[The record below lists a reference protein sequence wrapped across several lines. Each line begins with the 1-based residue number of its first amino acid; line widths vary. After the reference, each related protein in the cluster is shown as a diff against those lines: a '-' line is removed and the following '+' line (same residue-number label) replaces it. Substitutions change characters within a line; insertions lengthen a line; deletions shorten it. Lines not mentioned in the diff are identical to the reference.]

1 MPKQAQLDHAVINV
15 GFDMDQAAQIFSNLG
30 FHLTERGYHSLGSIN
45 HLMMFG
51 TDYLELIGLPAES
64 KGSPAGRP
72 DIANAPPGLN
82 GLVFKTDSA
91 QGNLDILETLGIA
104 AGPTKSFTR
113 PVSLPDGEVEAS
125 FTTTHVKGGTFPGGR
140 VYFCEHHTPDVV
152 WRPEW
157 QDHANGAQ
165 AITDFVIAS
174 TSPDQ
179 EAGKFSAL
187 LETEIKQD
195 GEVRTLVMDGAT
207 LTILSP
213 EAYGARFG
221 ALACSLNGRA
231 SIFGALKIRTR
242 SLDAVRQVLTELKT
256 PLPMEDNQ
264 TRILIHEPTFD
275 SLFEFTE

>member
-1 MPKQAQLDHAVINV
+1 MPEQAQLDHAVINV

-64 KGSPAGRP
+64 KGAAAGRP
-72 DIANAPPGLN
+72 DIADAPLGLN
-82 GLVFKTDSA
+82 GLVFKTAGA
-91 QGNLDILETLGIA
+91 QANLDILESLGIA

-113 PVSLPDGEVEAS
+113 PVALPDGDVDAS

-157 QDHANGAQ
+157 QRHANGAE
-165 AITDFVIAS
+165 AITDFVVAS
-174 TSPDQ
+174 TSPME
-179 EAGKFSAL
+179 EAEKFAAL
-187 LETEIKQD
+187 LETEVATD
-195 GEVRTLVMDGAT
+195 GQTKTLPLNGAT

-213 EAYGARFG
+213 EAYAARFG
-221 ALACSLNGRA
+221 SLACSLNDRP
-231 SIFGALKIRTR
+231 SIFGALQIRTS
-242 SLDAVRQVLTELKT
+242 SLEAVREVLKT
-256 PLPMEDNQ
+256 LKTSVPVVDEQ
-264 TRILIHEPTFD
+264 TRILLYEPTFD

>member
-1 MPKQAQLDHAVINV
+1 MPEQAQLDHAVINV
-15 GFDMDQAAQIFSNLG
+15 GFDMDQAAQIFSDLG

-51 TDYLELIGLPAES
+51 TDYLELIGLPAQS
-64 KGSPAGRP
+64 KGTPASRP
-72 DIANAPPGLN
+72 DIANAPAGLN
-82 GLVFKTDSA
+82 GLVFKTASA
-91 QGNLDILETLGIA
+91 QANLEILETMGIA

-113 PVSLPDGEVEAS
+113 PVALPDGEVEAS

-157 QDHANGAQ
+157 QSHANGAE

-174 TSPDQ
+174 TSAAE
-179 EAGKFSAL
+179 EARKFAAI
-187 LETEIKQD
+187 LEAEVTTD
-195 GEVRTLVMDGAT
+195 GQARTLPLNGAT

-213 EAYGARFG
+213 EAYATRFG
-221 ALACSLNGRA
+221 SLACSLKDRS
-231 SIFGALKIRTR
+231 SIFGALQIRTH
-242 SLDAVRQVLTELKT
+242 SLEAVREVLGRLKT
-256 PLPMEDNQ
+256 PVQIEDKQ
-264 TRILIHEPTFD
+264 SRILVYEPTFD